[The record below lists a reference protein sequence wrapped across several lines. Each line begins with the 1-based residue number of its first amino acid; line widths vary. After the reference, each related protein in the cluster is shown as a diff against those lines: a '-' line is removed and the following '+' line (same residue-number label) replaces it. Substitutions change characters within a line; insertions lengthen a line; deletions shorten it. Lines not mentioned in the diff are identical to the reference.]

1 MKAGLSGIA
10 APVPSGSSACGH
22 LATSKGAYSCGS
34 CTLSIE
40 IERLRDD
47 IADEL
52 NALFPDRR
60 ENLPGQVLR
69 PPGVKTDQESTAK
82 R

>member
-1 MKAGLSGIA
+1 M
-10 APVPSGSSACGH
+10 
-22 LATSKGAYSCGS
+22 
-34 CTLSIE
+34 SIE

-60 ENLPGQVLR
+60 ENLPGAETPRCQNRSGIDSEEVIDDITAVLNGPEQPR
-69 PPGVKTDQESTAK
+69 HF
-82 R
+82 